1 MGQENNKPSLFILNW
16 LHSIVLDFTKSE
28 GNIDIKSKNKVVC
41 SFLTGVLFCFVFLKK
56 TLLTTSHTQIAE
68 CAGKIIRWT
77 QHKKKMW
84 FNKRLLKKKTH
95 KTANKYKAEMWLSG
109 CDVQLCV
116 STQRVSWMRLT
127 PKWVNSEESR
137 LFSIVWVELI

>member
-1 MGQENNKPSLFILNW
+1 
-16 LHSIVLDFTKSE
+16 
-28 GNIDIKSKNKVVC
+28 
-41 SFLTGVLFCFVFLKK
+41 
-56 TLLTTSHTQIAE
+56 
-68 CAGKIIRWT
+68 
-77 QHKKKMW
+77 MW
-84 FNKRLLKKKTH
+84 FNKRLLKKKKH

-137 LFSIVWVELI
+137 LFSIV